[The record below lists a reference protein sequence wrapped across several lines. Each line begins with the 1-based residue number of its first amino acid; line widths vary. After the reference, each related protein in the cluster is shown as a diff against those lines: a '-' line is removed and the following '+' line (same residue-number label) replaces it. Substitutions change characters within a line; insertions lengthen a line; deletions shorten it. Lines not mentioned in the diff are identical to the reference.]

1 MTTTVHA
8 LRCEYHINPLGL
20 DVRRPRLGWKL
31 RGDGRGLRQTAYQ
44 VQVSASPRFDHGLLW
59 DTGRVETDQS
69 VHVPYGGLELS
80 SGQRCHWRVRL
91 WDQTGTPTAWSD
103 PAWWELGLLS
113 SDDWRARWIE
123 PEGEVD
129 PQAYK
134 PAPHLR
140 RAFTLPSKPIARAR
154 AYVTAHGVYEFSLN
168 GQVAGD
174 EVLAPGF
181 TTYHKRLQVQTY
193 DVTSLLTPGDNVAGA
208 ILADGWWRGKT
219 SGLSLRNVYG
229 QRLALLAQ
237 VHILYADGSEDI
249 IVTDDAWRAATGPLL
264 KSDMKDG
271 DIYDA
276 RLEMPGWNAP
286 GFDDSAWTP
295 VRMADYNLSNLVGSN
310 GPKIRPQET
319 FTPKL
324 LAVPNGETV
333 LDFGQNIAG
342 WVRFRVDGPAGLA
355 VRLIHG
361 ETLDQHGNFTIS
373 NFNPAKAIA
382 RALKVEDL
390 VQAVTYT
397 LKGGGELYEPRFT
410 FHGFRYVK
418 LENWPGAPRPED
430 FTAVAVYSAI
440 PPTGDF
446 ECSHPL
452 VNQLHHN
459 ITWSQKGNFLDIP
472 TDCPHRER
480 AGYTGDA
487 QVFARTGSIL
497 HETASFFHKWLLD
510 IAADQRDTGMVAIVV
525 PDPGA
530 HVNAG
535 LLETTNGS
543 AGWGDAITIVPWT
556 LYQVYGDTRV
566 LADLYPAM
574 RAWVGYMEQHA
585 RQGAHWSRKLSP
597 ARWGQPPAHAAY
609 IWDSDFHFGE
619 WAEPGTNYAI
629 ELVSSLLF
637 PRPSVAT
644 AFFAHSARLTART
657 AEVLGHADDARRYA
671 DLAGKVRA
679 AWNAEFA
686 RPDGR
691 LIPDTQA
698 TYVRALAF
706 DLLPE
711 AQRPAAARRL
721 AELIRANDYHIGT
734 GFLATPDLCH
744 VLTQFGYL
752 DEAYRLLLQEEQ
764 PSWLYPVTRGAT
776 TVWEFWDAVGDD
788 GRLKMS
794 SHNHYSP
801 GSVGSWLYQVVAGLE
816 TGAPGYKRL
825 LIQPRPGGGLT
836 HARAAYETLYGPA
849 ASAWRLAD
857 GHFHLDVTIPPN
869 TDASVRLPRAAGLP
883 ITESGQPVSAQPSGP
898 DALLDLAPGTYAFA
912 YPWPS
917 QPVDQLT
924 S

>member
-1 MTTTVHA
+1 MTATVHA
-8 LRCEYHINPLGL
+8 LRCEYHVKPLGL
-20 DVRRPRLGWKL
+20 DVRRPRLSWKL
-31 RGDGRGLRQTAYQ
+31 AGDARGLRQTAYHL
-44 VQVSASPRFDHGLLW
+44 QVSASPNFDANLLW
-59 DTGRVETDQS
+59 DTGRVDSDQS
-69 VHVPYGGLELS
+69 VHVPY
-80 SGQRCHWRVRL
+80 SGPDLASAQRCHWRVRL
-91 WDQTGTPTAWSD
+91 WDHTNTPTAWSE

-113 SDDWRARWIE
+113 PGDWRARWIE
-123 PEGEVD
+123 PEGDVD
-129 PQAYK
+129 PKAYK

-140 RAFTLPSKPIARAR
+140 RAFTLPNKPIARAR

-193 DVTSLLTPGDNVAGA
+193 DITSLLTPGDNVAGA
-208 ILADGWWRGKT
+208 VLADGWWRGKT

-229 QRLALLAQ
+229 ERLALLAQ
-237 VHILYADGSEDI
+237 VHIVYADGSEDF
-249 IVTDDAWRAATGPLL
+249 IVTDDSWRAATGPLL

-295 VRMADYNLSNLVGSN
+295 VRVADFTLSNLVGSN

-324 LAVPNGETV
+324 LSVPNGETV

-342 WVRFRVDGPAGLA
+342 WVRFRVDGPAGHI

-397 LKGGGELYEPRFT
+397 LKGGGETYAPRFT

-430 FTAVAVYSAI
+430 FTAVAVYSDM
-440 PPTGDF
+440 PSTGAF

-487 QVFARTGSIL
+487 QVFARTGSFL

-510 IAADQRDTGMVAIVV
+510 VAADQRDTGMVAIVV

-530 HVNAG
+530 HVNSG
-535 LLETTNGS
+535 LIETTNGS
-543 AGWGDAITIVPWT
+543 AGWGDAITIAPWT
-556 LYQVYGDTRV
+556 LYQVYGDTQV

-585 RQGAHWSRKLSP
+585 RQRAHWSRQLSP

-644 AFFAHSARLTART
+644 AFFAHSARLTARA
-657 AEVLGHADDARRYA
+657 AEVLGHADDARRYS
-671 DLAGKVRA
+671 DLADKVRA
-679 AWNAEFA
+679 AWNAEFV

-691 LIPDTQA
+691 LVPDTQA

-706 DLLPE
+706 DLIPE
-711 AQRPAAARRL
+711 TQRPAAARRL
-721 AELIRANDYHIGT
+721 AEMIRANGYHIGT
-734 GFLATPDLCH
+734 GFLATPYLCH

-752 DEAYRLLLQEEQ
+752 DEAYRLLLQEKQ

-776 TVWEFWDAVGDD
+776 TVWEFWDAVSDV

-816 TGAPGYKRL
+816 IGAPGYKRL

-836 HARAAYETLYGPA
+836 YARAACETLHGPA

-857 GHFHLDVTIPPN
+857 GYLHLDVTIPPN
-869 TDASVRLPRAAGLP
+869 TTATVRLPRAAGQP
-883 ITESGQPVSAQPSGP
+883 VTESGQPISTQPAGP
-898 DALLDLAPGTYAFA
+898 DALLELEPGAYAVT
-912 YPWPS
+912 YPWPA
-917 QPVDQLT
+917 
-924 S
+924 

>member
-342 WVRFRVDGPAGLA
+342 WVRFR
-355 VRLIHG
+355 
-361 ETLDQHGNFTIS
+361 
-373 NFNPAKAIA
+373 
-382 RALKVEDL
+382 
-390 VQAVTYT
+390 
-397 LKGGGELYEPRFT
+397 
-410 FHGFRYVK
+410 
-418 LENWPGAPRPED
+418 
-430 FTAVAVYSAI
+430 
-440 PPTGDF
+440 
-446 ECSHPL
+446 
-452 VNQLHHN
+452 QL
-459 ITWSQKGNFLDIP
+459 
-472 TDCPHRER
+472 R
-480 AGYTGDA
+480 
-487 QVFARTGSIL
+487 
-497 HETASFFHKWLLD
+497 
-510 IAADQRDTGMVAIVV
+510 
-525 PDPGA
+525 
-530 HVNAG
+530 
-535 LLETTNGS
+535 
-543 AGWGDAITIVPWT
+543 
-556 LYQVYGDTRV
+556 
-566 LADLYPAM
+566 
-574 RAWVGYMEQHA
+574 
-585 RQGAHWSRKLSP
+585 
-597 ARWGQPPAHAAY
+597 
-609 IWDSDFHFGE
+609 
-619 WAEPGTNYAI
+619 
-629 ELVSSLLF
+629 
-637 PRPSVAT
+637 
-644 AFFAHSARLTART
+644 
-657 AEVLGHADDARRYA
+657 
-671 DLAGKVRA
+671 
-679 AWNAEFA
+679 
-686 RPDGR
+686 
-691 LIPDTQA
+691 
-698 TYVRALAF
+698 
-706 DLLPE
+706 
-711 AQRPAAARRL
+711 
-721 AELIRANDYHIGT
+721 
-734 GFLATPDLCH
+734 
-744 VLTQFGYL
+744 
-752 DEAYRLLLQEEQ
+752 
-764 PSWLYPVTRGAT
+764 
-776 TVWEFWDAVGDD
+776 
-788 GRLKMS
+788 
-794 SHNHYSP
+794 
-801 GSVGSWLYQVVAGLE
+801 
-816 TGAPGYKRL
+816 
-825 LIQPRPGGGLT
+825 
-836 HARAAYETLYGPA
+836 
-849 ASAWRLAD
+849 
-857 GHFHLDVTIPPN
+857 
-869 TDASVRLPRAAGLP
+869 PRAADLP
-883 ITESGQPVSAQPSGP
+883 GPGSGA
-898 DALLDLAPGTYAFA
+898 
-912 YPWPS
+912 
-917 QPVDQLT
+917 
-924 S
+924 